1 MREAVWLMLILSP
14 VLGGISLLWKQVH
27 GEESLLAFAWAAGI
41 CVAYG
46 ILALVGQEIYFRR
59 DSQFTGSLVS
69 ILLRTLGPLLSAVI
83 LTAWQPG
90 LIEQQIFP
98 AFVVCYLLTL
108 FVETVLSVC
117 LIQRWERRLSSV
129 KPSLPSDSKP

>member
-14 VLGGISLLWKQVH
+14 GLGGVSLLWKQVH
-27 GEESLLAFAWAAGI
+27 GGESLPAFTWAAGI
-41 CVAYG
+41 CVLYG
-46 ILALVGQEIYFRR
+46 MLALVAQEICFRR

-83 LTAWQPG
+83 LTAWRPD
-90 LIEQQIFP
+90 LVEQQIFP

-108 FVETVLSVC
+108 FVETILSVC
-117 LIQRWERRLSSV
+117 LIHRWEQRGSSV
-129 KPSLPSDSKP
+129 KPAPPKITKS